1 MFALVLNV
9 SFLDLKERI
18 KKKKKNHKCG
28 VASEN
33 AILNKEHSQM

>member
-9 SFLDLKERI
+9 SFLEHI

-33 AILNKEHSQM
+33 ALLNKEHSQM